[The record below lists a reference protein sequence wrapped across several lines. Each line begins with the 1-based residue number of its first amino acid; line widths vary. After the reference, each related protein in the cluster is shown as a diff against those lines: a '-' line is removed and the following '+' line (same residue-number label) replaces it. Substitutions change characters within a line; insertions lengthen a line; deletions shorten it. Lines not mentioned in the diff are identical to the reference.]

1 MFAVVVSI
9 LSSERGR
16 VRDLYNWT
24 RARQNLQLK
33 TRVSLQSGSWHWWCQ
48 PWGRA
53 CNSSSFFLWHRCFV
67 KILNISKKWHV
78 FVWKYHNLTIWIKS
92 NLKGIHYYQTIKCIL
107 KVINQLYYSMML
119 FFFNIIIDFKTK
131 SLFIPYI
138 LLKITSKTLIIPT
151 LNGKIFDP
159 NLDFYVMCIFDLY
172 DDVWHHICDCC
183 RTWRP

>member
-48 PWGRA
+48 QWGRA

-78 FVWKYHNLTIWIKS
+78 FVWKCHNLTIWIKS

-107 KVINQLYYSMML
+107 KVINQLYYSMLL

-138 LLKITSKTLIIPT
+138 LLK
-151 LNGKIFDP
+151 NYFQNFDYP
-159 NLDFYVMCIFDLY
+159 
-172 DDVWHHICDCC
+172 HIK
-183 RTWRP
+183 W